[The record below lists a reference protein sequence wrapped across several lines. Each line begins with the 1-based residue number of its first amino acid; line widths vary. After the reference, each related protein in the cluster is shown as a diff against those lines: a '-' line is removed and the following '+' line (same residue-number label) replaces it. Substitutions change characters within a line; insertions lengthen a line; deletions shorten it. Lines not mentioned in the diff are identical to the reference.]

1 MKTLISKIYLILI
14 LLFAYAFYPNFFLKS
29 ISQFSK
35 NFLKRFPIM
44 YLIIMQSIIFGIY
57 LLLGLELFNLNFRM
71 FFENL
76 SLQRQLYNK
85 TDSFSNEKG
94 NFSIKKSLQ
103 LQQQLNANNKT
114 RKNHGFGLI

>member
-44 YLIIMQSIIFGIY
+44 YLIIMQSIIIGIY
-57 LLLGLELFNLNFRM
+57 LVLGLELFNLNFRM

-94 NFSIKKSLQ
+94 NFSIKKIRNVIKLFFKSSLTSTTIKC
-103 LQQQLNANNKT
+103 QQ
-114 RKNHGFGLI
+114 